1 MIDQAAKRS
10 RELIETVGYSCA
22 ESVLLAMAEFQGI
35 QSDLFPRIATGF
47 CGGMARTCGQCG
59 AVSGAI
65 MGIGLAN
72 GVSAPTDSREKTYA
86 AVQKF
91 MAQFEEKFGSTNC
104 YELTGCDLGTPEGQ
118 ARFRESGHI
127 EYCRNYTEEAA
138 RMALT
143 IVDETG

>member
-10 RELIETVGYSCA
+10 RELMVSGYSCA
-22 ESVLLAMAEFQGI
+22 ESALLAVAEELGI
-35 QSDLFPRIATGF
+35 QSELFPRIASGF

-65 MGIGLAN
+65 MGIGLVN

-86 AVQKF
+86 DVQKL
-91 MAQFEEKFGSTNC
+91 MAQFEAKFGSTNC

-118 ARFRESGHI
+118 ARFRESGHA
-127 EYCRNYTEEAA
+127 EYCRQYTEEAV
-138 RMALT
+138 RLALT
-143 IVDETG
+143 IVDEKQ